1 MNAIQ
6 LAIAAIGGVALLLIL
21 VMVLKLHA
29 FLAIM
34 IAAMATGLMAG
45 MDPMGI
51 MSSIESGMGSTLGFV
66 AVVVGL
72 GTMFGKML
80 EVSGGADVLADTL
93 LKRFGERSQWALA
106 VTGFLVSIPIF
117 LDVGFVILIP
127 LVYSLSEKSNRSLLY
142 YAIPLLAG
150 LAVTHAMVPPTP
162 GPTAVADILQADLGL
177 VVLFGVIIG
186 LPTMAIAGPLFG
198 RYIGGKIDV
207 KVPEAMRVERAK
219 RDDSPGFSLVL
230 GSILLPI
237 ALMVLNST
245 CSMFLEGT
253 AKSVLGFIGHPFS
266 ALTIATVLS
275 LILFR
280 KGFTKKELQS
290 IATSALA
297 PAGIIILVTGAGGAF
312 KQVLI
317 DSGVGEAIAQSMG
330 SSALPPLVIAFLI
343 ACAMRLAQGS
353 ATVAMITS
361 AGMVAPLTASLSQPQ
376 LALVVIAI
384 ASGATIF
391 SHVND
396 SGFWLVNQY
405 LGLSETDTIRSWSV
419 METIIAVCG
428 FLFALIASVI
438 VG

>member
-1 MNAIQ
+1 
-6 LAIAAIGGVALLLIL
+6 
-21 VMVLKLHA
+21 MVLKLHA

-34 IAAMATGLMAG
+34 IAAMVTGLMAG
-45 MDPMGI
+45 MDPVGI
-51 MSSIESGMGSTLGFV
+51 MSSIERGMGSTLGFV

-207 KVPEAMRVERAK
+207 KVPEAMKVERAK
-219 RDDSPGFSLVL
+219 RDDAPGFSLVL

-317 DSGVGEAIAQSMG
+317 DSGVGEAISQSMG

>member
-1 MNAIQ
+1 MLQ
-6 LAIAAIGGVALLLIL
+6 LALAAIGGVVLLLFL

-34 IAAMATGLMAG
+34 ISAMVTGILSG
-45 MDPMGI
+45 MDPSSVL
-51 MSSIESGMGSTLGFV
+51 SSIEEGMGSTLGFV

-80 EVSGGADVLADTL
+80 EISGGTDVLADTL
-93 LKRFGERSQWALA
+93 LKRFGERSQWALSI
-106 VTGFLVSIPIF
+106 TGFLVAIPVF
-117 LDVGFVILIP
+117 LDVGFVILVPII
-127 LVYSLSEKSNRSLLY
+127 YSLSEKSKKSLLY

-162 GPTAVADILQADLGL
+162 GPTAIADILHADLGM
-177 VVLFGVIIG
+177 VTLFGIIIG

-198 RYIGGKIDV
+198 RYIGKRIDAR
-207 KVPEAMRVERAK
+207 VPEAMRVERTM
-219 RDDSPGFSLVL
+219 REETPSFSIVL
-230 GSILLPI
+230 GAILLPI
-237 ALMVLNST
+237 VLMVLNST
-245 CSMFLEGT
+245 CSIYLEGA
-253 AKSVLGFIGHPFS
+253 AKSLLGFIGHPFS

-280 KGFTKKELQS
+280 KGFTGKELRS

-317 DSGVGEAIAQSMG
+317 DSGIGDAIAQSMG
-330 SSALPPLVIAFLI
+330 TSVLPPLVIAFFI

-361 AGMVAPLTASLSQPQ
+361 AGIVAPLTTALSQPQ
-376 LALVVIAI
+376 LALLVISI

-405 LGLSETDTIRSWSV
+405 LGLSEVDTIRSWSI
-419 METIIAVCG
+419 METIIALCG
-428 FLFALIASVI
+428 FSLALVI
-438 VG
+438 SLVVG

>member
-1 MNAIQ
+1 MSVIQ
-6 LAIAAIGGVALLLIL
+6 LALAALGGVVLLLVL

-34 IAAMATGLMAG
+34 ISTMVTGIAAG
-45 MDPMGI
+45 MEPVSV
-51 MSSIESGMGSTLGFV
+51 MSSIEKGMGSTLGFV

-93 LKRFGERSQWALA
+93 LRRFGDRSQWALGM
-106 VTGFLVSIPIF
+106 TGFLVSIPIF
-117 LDVGFVILIP
+117 LDVGFVMLVP
-127 LVYSLSEKSNRSLLY
+127 LVYSLSEKSKKSLLY

-162 GPTAVADILQADLGL
+162 GPTAVADILHADLGL
-177 VVLFGVIIG
+177 VVLFGIIIG

-198 RYIGGKIDV
+198 RYIGKRIDA
-207 KVPEAMRVERAK
+207 KVPEAMRVERTRREDAP
-219 RDDSPGFSLVL
+219 SFLLVL
-230 GSILLPI
+230 GAILLPI

-245 CSMFLEGT
+245 CSIFLDGT
-253 AKSVLGFIGHPFS
+253 AKSVLGFVGHPFS
-266 ALTIATVLS
+266 ALTIATILS
-275 LILFR
+275 LVVFR
-280 KGFTKKELQS
+280 KGFTGKELRS

-312 KQVLI
+312 KQVLM

-361 AGMVAPLTASLSQPQ
+361 AGMVAPLTMSLSQPQ
-376 LALVVIAI
+376 LALVVISI
-384 ASGATIF
+384 AAGATIF

-405 LGLSETDTIRSWSV
+405 LGLSEADTIRSWSV
-419 METIIAVCG
+419 METIIALCG
-428 FLFALIASVI
+428 FSFSLIASLM

>member
-207 KVPEAMRVERAK
+207 KVPEAMKVERAK
-219 RDDSPGFSLVL
+219 RDDAPGFSLVL

-419 METIIAVCG
+419 METIIALCG
-428 FLFALIASVI
+428 LAFALIASLI

>member
-419 METIIAVCG
+419 METIIALCG
-428 FLFALIASVI
+428 LAFALIASLI